1 MLVRFP
7 GTPFLRQEIS
17 RATVEKRHPRDDCMR
32 HRLWSSGVTAH
43 RWTSPYTGDKTWHAA
58 RREEKAPG
66 WPIRRSSPQKRKR
79 AGRPSTS
86 TPFLER
92 CPQSIGLSEQK
103 ELCEAR
109 LADLIGKFTTHL
121 LECRRQQ
128 EFPSARAH
136 CCSASRKTSSRTPC
150 DALHRV
156 HQRAS
161 QRFPEKS
168 VDTADFQ
175 LIRGNER
182 PRQGERRHKNND
194 GTCLEVTVG

>member
-43 RWTSPYTGDKTWHAA
+43 CWTSPYTGDKTWHAA

-92 CPQSIGLSEQK
+92 CPQSIGLVGTEGTVRSTPGRFDWK
-103 ELCEAR
+103 VHDAFAR
-109 LADLIGKFTTHL
+109 VPSPARVSISSRALLQRLPQNVLTHAL
-121 LECRRQQ
+121 RRLTSRSPACLPTIPRKECRY
-128 EFPSARAH
+128 
-136 CCSASRKTSSRTPC
+136 
-150 DALHRV
+150 
-156 HQRAS
+156 
-161 QRFPEKS
+161 
-168 VDTADFQ
+168 
-175 LIRGNER
+175 G
-182 PRQGERRHKNND
+182 
-194 GTCLEVTVG
+194 